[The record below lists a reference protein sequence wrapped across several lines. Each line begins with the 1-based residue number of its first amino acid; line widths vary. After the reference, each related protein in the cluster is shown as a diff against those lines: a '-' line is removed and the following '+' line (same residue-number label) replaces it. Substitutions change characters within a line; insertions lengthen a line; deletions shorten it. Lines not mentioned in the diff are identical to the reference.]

1 MVKKKRTVITPHI
14 IKEINELWH
23 RNHNYAQTGRELG
36 ISGSTVKKYVIKDYV
51 LEEERKEIPKLSEE
65 EKERLEKRNEEM
77 KEVLTFLDYL
87 EDEEEKIRELDQ
99 YLTL

>member
-1 MVKKKRTVITPHI
+1 MTKRKRTFVTPHMV
-14 IKEINELWH
+14 KEINELWH

-51 LEEERKEIPKLSEE
+51 LEENKKEIPKLSEE
-65 EKERLEKRNEEM
+65 EIKRLEERNEETR
-77 KEVLTFLDYL
+77 EVLAFLDYF
-87 EDEEEKIRELDQ
+87 DNEEEKIRELDE